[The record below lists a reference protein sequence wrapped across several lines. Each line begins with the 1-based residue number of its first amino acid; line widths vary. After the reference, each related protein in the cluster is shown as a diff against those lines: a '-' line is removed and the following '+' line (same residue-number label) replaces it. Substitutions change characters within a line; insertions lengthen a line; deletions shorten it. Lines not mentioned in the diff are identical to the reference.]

1 MSSGGPSAFGDVQ
14 RGGDEPR
21 RRRLPVTVSW
31 HRWKSRKN
39 FNFWRAG
46 ANDFDRGAG
55 VGCRCSIHLPGWFP
69 GDPRY
74 GVLISLLKRFRECD
88 RAATAI
94 EYALVGSLIM
104 LVIVGSVTPIGTS
117 LEAIFDD
124 INTNGFN

>member
-1 MSSGGPSAFGDVQ
+1 M
-14 RGGDEPR
+14 
-21 RRRLPVTVSW
+21 
-31 HRWKSRKN
+31 
-39 FNFWRAG
+39 
-46 ANDFDRGAG
+46 
-55 VGCRCSIHLPGWFP
+55 
-69 GDPRY
+69 
-74 GVLISLLKRFRECD
+74 ISLLKRFRECD